1 MFSNHF
7 TTNFSQNAPV
17 KKILKIG
24 QYLAKIWTKLCGL
37 LFWATLYIIYSFSA
51 SRKVE
56 LKM

>member
-17 KKILKIG
+17 KIIVKIG

-37 LFWATLYIIYSFSA
+37 LFGGHPVQSA
-51 SRKVE
+51 VWQYGRGR
-56 LKM
+56 LF